1 MNHLASSALKDYP
14 VGMKEFWKQNT
25 ELFPRL
31 STAYFAQELNVH
43 VRYTSLSAVDFV
55 MIINTIFQV
64 MKNGFCITSESAK

>member
-1 MNHLASSALKDYP
+1 MASSALKDYP

-43 VRYTSLSAVDFV
+43 VRYTSFSAVDFV
-55 MIINTIFQV
+55 MTMNTIFQV